1 MSYSIATQNSKKN
14 QPEVI
19 IPSDNIVVR
28 LIDEPIAVAAAYASK
43 LNIHPKGDVALVFCM
58 GAGYLQ
64 VAAYFIQQK
73 IHQEV
78 ALVRTS
84 NNSWKFRKL
93 AAGLTGL

>member
-1 MSYSIATQNSKKN
+1 MSSSIATQNSKQN
-14 QPEVI
+14 QPEV

-64 VAAYFIQQK
+64 VAAYFIQEK
-73 IHQEV
+73 THEEV
-78 ALVRTS
+78 AFMWTS
-84 NNSWKFRKL
+84 NSSCKSRK
-93 AAGLTGL
+93 LTGLTWL

>member
-1 MSYSIATQNSKKN
+1 MSSSTTTQN

-19 IPSDNIVVR
+19 PLDNIPVE
-28 LIDEPIAVAAAYASK
+28 LIYEPIAVAAAYAPR
-43 LNIHPKGDVALVFCM
+43 LNLHPKGNVARVFCM

-78 ALVRTS
+78 ALV
-84 NNSWKFRKL
+84 
-93 AAGLTGL
+93 